1 MFSFLK
7 FWHKK
12 NNTFQEDLQKNDSPD
27 LALEVPEDW
36 NFYMCQIDEVPASY
50 FLNLALAKI
59 APITNRST
67 LLWVEIKMNCSRKDG
82 LSSSEEFEHLAQIED
97 QIIPALTSELA
108 ILYVGRLT
116 HNHLRD
122 LYFYCEDGT
131 DPEHIINEVMQFYPE
146 YRYRFDQ
153 KLDSDWSTYFN
164 YMYPSK
170 EIMQTI
176 SNRSVIE
183 NLQNHG
189 DNLEVAR
196 AIDHWIYFKNE
207 VDLHKF
213 VEIILSWDFQ
223 INQRNKIEEY
233 DGFPYQLQISK
244 TEFVDQQS
252 IDHCTLQLSQL
263 ANQLNGE
270 YDGWETVVIKK

>member
-1 MFSFLK
+1 
-7 FWHKK
+7 
-12 NNTFQEDLQKNDSPD
+12 
-27 LALEVPEDW
+27 
-36 NFYMCQIDEVPASY
+36 MCQIDEVPASY

-67 LLWVEIKMNCSRKDG
+67 LLWVEIKMNCSREDG

-207 VDLHKF
+207 VDLNKF

>member
-1 MFSFLK
+1 MDKNSQELNMFSFLK
-7 FWHKK
+7 FWHK

-67 LLWVEIKMNCSRKDG
+67 LLWVEIKMNCSREDG

-146 YRYRFDQ
+146 YRYRFGQ
-153 KLDSDWSTYFN
+153 NLIQIGQHISIICIQVKKLCKPF
-164 YMYPSK
+164 
-170 EIMQTI
+170 
-176 SNRSVIE
+176 
-183 NLQNHG
+183 L
-189 DNLEVAR
+189 
-196 AIDHWIYFKNE
+196 ID
-207 VDLHKF
+207 L
-213 VEIILSWDFQ
+213 
-223 INQRNKIEEY
+223 
-233 DGFPYQLQISK
+233 
-244 TEFVDQQS
+244 
-252 IDHCTLQLSQL
+252 
-263 ANQLNGE
+263 
-270 YDGWETVVIKK
+270 